1 MGKLG
6 QYPTIIKRNKS
17 RTGPSLNIKTVFLRY
32 WDFHVK
38 DKTVYRVV
46 SNTRVY
52 DTTPGGLR
60 SIYSSL
66 GTRQLFGDVT
76 IRPVVSQST
85 DLVKWPIYP

>member
-17 RTGPSLNIKTVFLRY
+17 RTGPRLNTKTVFLRY
-32 WDFHVK
+32 GDSHVK
-38 DKTVYRVV
+38 DKTVDRLVW
-46 SNTRVY
+46 NTRVY

-76 IRPVVSQST
+76 IRPVASQSN
-85 DLVKWPIYP
+85 DLIKWPIYP